1 MRELVQTLEEINA
14 MLDISKQENYL
25 KDFSEELE
33 KQKEDLL
40 NELHKQKKKKKSK
53 KIKIRDNRY
62 TSKQKDKRKIEKL
75 IKENSYFYSIKT
87 SENEVEYNTR
97 FYLSGCRKLAKQ
109 VSSKKVRRYQGYIAD
124 HGGYRKIEDYWSY
137 LF

>member
-53 KIKIRDNRY
+53 KMKIRDNRY

>member
-14 MLDISKQENYL
+14 MLDISNEKDYL

-62 TSKQKDKRKIEKL
+62 TSKQKDKIKVEKL
-75 IKENSYFYSIKT
+75 VKENSYFYSIKT

-109 VSSKKVRRYQGYIAD
+109 VSNKKVRRYQGYIAD

>member
-1 MRELVQTLEEINA
+1 MRQLVQRIEEINA
-14 MLDISKQENYL
+14 ILDISKNEDYL
-25 KDFSEELE
+25 KEFCQELQE
-33 KQKEDLL
+33 QKEDLL